1 MQSPPVPE
9 AARLRLSN
17 VQYPSRWW
25 MHRWEHGIRYTK
37 TPPTMAP
44 RYPALRGP
52 GCAFLFFLILL
63 RDIPFEGRDHEIYDR
78 SVSVMLNQHIV
89 D

>member
-1 MQSPPVPE
+1 VLE

-37 TPPTMAP
+37 TPPTMAL
-44 RYPALRGP
+44 RYPARWGP
-52 GCAFLFFLILL
+52 DYAFLFFLILL
-63 RDIPFEGRDHEIYDR
+63 RDIPFEGRGRKICDW
-78 SVSVMLNQHIV
+78 SVSVMLNQYIV